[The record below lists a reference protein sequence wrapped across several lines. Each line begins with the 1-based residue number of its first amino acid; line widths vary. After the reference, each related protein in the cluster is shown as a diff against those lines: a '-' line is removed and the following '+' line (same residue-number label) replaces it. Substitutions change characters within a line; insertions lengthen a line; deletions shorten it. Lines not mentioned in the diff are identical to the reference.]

1 MLQMLLGLLYLF
13 ILCQELLVIG
23 LKLQC
28 SFVVGLR
35 VLKVAQVLVNDSFD
49 DVQEKLSTAIAELK
63 KLPELTGDKFG
74 LVGNAYKSLECCFLC

>member
-1 MLQMLLGLLYLF
+1 V
-13 ILCQELLVIG
+13 LVVSTAVDLSEDDKTLDPPP
-23 LKLQC
+23 LKKWAEE
-28 SFVVGLR
+28 SYA
-35 VLKVAQVLVNDSFD
+35 VAQVLVNDSFD